1 MDKFLYSNLIR
12 FKVKLWLRTR
22 RNKMRKVIFSG
33 LISLLI
39 FNAGFYTALNTL
51 KADTKSAETNTVTM
65 CTPELCPPVVSLK

>member
-1 MDKFLYSNLIR
+1 
-12 FKVKLWLRTR
+12 
-22 RNKMRKVIFSG
+22 MRKVIFSG

-51 KADTKSAETNTVTM
+51 KADTKSAETNTITM